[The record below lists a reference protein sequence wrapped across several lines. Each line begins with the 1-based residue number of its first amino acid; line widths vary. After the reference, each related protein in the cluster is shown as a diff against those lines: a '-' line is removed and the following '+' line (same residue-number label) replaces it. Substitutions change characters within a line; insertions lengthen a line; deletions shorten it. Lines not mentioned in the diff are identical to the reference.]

1 MRRHASRVVST
12 HERTGDLARQSSGVV
27 IRSASQ
33 EDADFVSRAILLATR
48 SQLNYGFWDAVLNTT
63 EEECLRSLRI
73 LTTSSFRSWNHFSR
87 FLIAELD
94 GRAAST
100 LCAYDP
106 DEAGVILLIEAM
118 EDMFKILQLST
129 DEQFAIWKQMESL
142 GSCVPRHEP
151 GSWVIENTA
160 TVPDYRQK
168 GLATALLSRALE
180 IGRERGYE
188 IAGLNVLMGNNWAQR
203 MYEKFGFIVVEE
215 KTDAEYERRFGVPG
229 IRKMVCSLQQ

>member
-1 MRRHASRVVST
+1 MGGHSLRVVST
-12 HERTGDLARQSSGVV
+12 HERTGDLAHQSSGVV

-33 EDADFVSRAILLATR
+33 EDADFISRAILMATR
-48 SQLNYGFWDAVLNTT
+48 SQLNYGFWDAVFNTT

-87 FLIAELD
+87 FLIAELN
-94 GRAAST
+94 GQAAST
-100 LCAYDP
+100 LSAYDSE
-106 DEAGVILLIEAM
+106 EAGVILLFEAM

-129 DEQFAIWKQMESL
+129 DEQFAIWKRMESS

-151 GSWVIENTA
+151 GSWVIENAA

-168 GLATALLSRALE
+168 GLATALLLRALE

-188 IAGLNVLMGNNWAQR
+188 IAGLNVLMGNKWAQR
-203 MYEKFGFIVVEE
+203 LYEKSGFIVVEE
-215 KTDAEYERRFGVPG
+215 KTDSEYERRFGVPG
-229 IRKMVCSLQQ
+229 VRKMVYSLQQ